1 MQDKTRPA
9 GRHGRLR
16 PADASSAVCFLAR
29 PPVRNVA
36 LLLQC
41 SRRRNLGVA
50 DATAPD
56 YTI

>member
-1 MQDKTRPA
+1 MGGCGRQTPPPLSVSSPA
-9 GRHGRLR
+9 
-16 PADASSAVCFLAR
+16 
-29 PPVRNVA
+29 PVRNVV